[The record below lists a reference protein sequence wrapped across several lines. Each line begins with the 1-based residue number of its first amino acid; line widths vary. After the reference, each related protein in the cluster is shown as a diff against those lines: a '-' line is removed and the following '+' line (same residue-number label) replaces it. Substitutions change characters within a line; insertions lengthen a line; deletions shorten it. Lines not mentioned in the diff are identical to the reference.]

1 MPTTAAILAKLEPDP
16 LEVDVGP
23 ILALHRGHDGY
34 VGFVRKPTEPKVGK
48 DGRPVLFEN
57 LFSIKVSELR
67 EMFPALAKWLVQD
80 AYFTVNSMS
89 TAARWKNSTTGLP
102 NVLRS
107 EPKFAGGRMIE
118 RGHLR
123 YMNACYVDLDV
134 GREDDPDPD
143 KRMTWRDAAAAAGN
157 MMDAGLLPQA
167 SIFARSGRGVYLF
180 WMLRDDHHANM
191 PPRFWPEKLTL
202 YKMVHRAIG
211 QRCKHLAAD
220 KAAIDAV
227 RVLRV
232 PGTRHAKTHTH
243 AAYMVQTDAGGR
255 GFTYTLSELAKFFGV
270 PETKTALPEA
280 TRQTALVVSAPK
292 VYGRQTKLVGSTPN
306 RARGRATLNALRAQ
320 DYLVVEQAIG
330 GWPDGC
336 RRKRLTMYAEFL
348 RLAGNAPQTTL
359 PAVLAMAANCR
370 PPYPSPDDTT
380 TVLKIVGDVYLK
392 PKPNRYRNE
401 TLCKILRV
409 TPELA
414 RSLEL
419 KTILPAEVEAE
430 REAERK
436 TEVEAERKARMEFI
450 REYLVTHRQAT
461 ARGTTNAL
469 LAAGIK
475 TNRETVN
482 RDLNALGHQ
491 VRGRGRPPKVSR

>member
-1 MPTTAAILAKLEPDP
+1 MTNTAAILANLEPDP
-16 LEVDVGP
+16 LGVDVGP
-23 ILALHRGHDGY
+23 ILALHRGQDGY
-34 VGFVRKPTEPKVGK
+34 VGFVRKPTAPVVGK

-80 AYFTVNSMS
+80 AYYTVNSMA
-89 TAARWKNSTTGLP
+89 TAARWKNRTTGLP
-102 NVLRS
+102 DVLRS
-107 EPKFAGGRMIE
+107 EPKPE
-118 RGHLR
+118 LQVRGHLR

-134 GREDDPDPD
+134 GREDDPDPA

-180 WMLRDDHHANM
+180 WMLRDDHHPNL

-211 QRCKHLAAD
+211 QRTKHLAAD

-232 PGTRHAKTHTH
+232 PGTRHAKTHRH
-243 AAYMVQTDAGGR
+243 AAYMIQTDETGR

-270 PETKTALPEA
+270 AETQTALPEA
-280 TRQTALVVSAPK
+280 TRQAALVVSAPK
-292 VYGRQTKLVGSTPN
+292 TYGRQTKAAGSQPN
-306 RARGRATLNALRAQ
+306 RIKGKLTLNALRAQ
-320 DYLVVEQAIG
+320 DYLVLEQAAG

-348 RLAGNAPQTTL
+348 RLAGNAPQATL
-359 PAVLAMAANCR
+359 PAVVAMAANCK

-380 TVLKIVGDVYLK
+380 TVLKIVADVYTK
-392 PKPNRYRNE
+392 REVHRYRNE
-401 TLCKILRV
+401 MLCKILRV

-414 RSLEL
+414 RSLDL
-419 KTILPAEVEAE
+419 KTILPAEVA
-430 REAERK
+430 
-436 TEVEAERKARMEFI
+436 AERKANQANQREDDRKARREFI
-450 REYLVTHRQAT
+450 AKYLQTHRDVT
-461 ARGTTNAL
+461 ARGMTTAL
-469 LAAGIK
+469 VAAGFT

-482 RDLNALGHQ
+482 QDLNALGHQ
-491 VRGRGRPPKVSR
+491 VRGRGRPKVSR